1 MKLPVSILIGIM
13 ILLFSGCALFSPKP
27 FSPLKLDYPGD
38 LSPSN
43 ILHVLKER
51 HGSYSHLWASGG
63 ITLSGTEIK
72 GKKFFQATLL
82 YQSPLRLRLRG
93 SRMIT
98 STLFEF
104 IINGDKIALI
114 WNREKK
120 WFQGTREELDKHPE
134 ATFGMDP
141 LLLPQALLIQQEFIR
156 LLEEGRFEEWRRGE
170 KDYVFVTKDPER
182 KAFLVRKKDLL
193 VREAALYSKEGGQK
207 LRLRFKRY
215 DFENGDILPVELEAF
230 FPRTGLTARIEIKE
244 YKHPELFQD
253 AVFDMTPPP
262 GFERRSLKDLLES
275 PSM

>member
-1 MKLPVSILIGIM
+1 
-13 ILLFSGCALFSPKP
+13 
-27 FSPLKLDYPGD
+27 
-38 LSPSN
+38 
-43 ILHVLKER
+43 LKER

-63 ITLSGTEIK
+63 ITLSGEKIK

-82 YQSPLRLRLRG
+82 YQAPLYLRLRG

-114 WNREKK
+114 WNRERK
-120 WFQGTREELDKHPE
+120 WFQGTREELGKYPE
-134 ATFGMDP
+134 AFFGMDP

-156 LLEEGRFEEWRRGE
+156 LLGEGRFDEWRRGE

-182 KAFLVRKKDLL
+182 KAFLLRKKDLL
-193 VREAALYSKEGGQK
+193 VREAALYSQEGKQT

-215 DFENGDILPVELEAF
+215 AFSNGDILPVELEAL
-230 FPRTGLTARIEIKE
+230 FPKTGLTARIDIKE
-244 YKHPELFQD
+244 YKHPEVFQD
-253 AVFDMTPPP
+253 AVFDVTPPP
-262 GFERRSLKDLLES
+262 GFERHSLKDLLES